1 MSDLI
6 ERLRATPR
14 FVPSGQL
21 HLWKMV
27 SEHDPN
33 AMQAAD
39 ALEAKD
45 AEIARLKATIKAL
58 EDHLLLRDCFVAGLE
73 GK

>member
-1 MSDLI
+1 VSDLI

-14 FVPSGQL
+14 FVPSEQL

-45 AEIARLKATIKAL
+45 KEIAQLQAA
-58 EDHLLLRDCFVAGLE
+58 LE
-73 GK
+73 GKL